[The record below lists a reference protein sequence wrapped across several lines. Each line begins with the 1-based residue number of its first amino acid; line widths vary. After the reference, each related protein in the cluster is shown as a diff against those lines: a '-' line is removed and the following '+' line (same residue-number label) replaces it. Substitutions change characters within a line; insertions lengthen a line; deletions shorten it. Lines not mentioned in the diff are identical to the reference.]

1 MKTCPSTVSLAKT
14 RLLFFCVVL
23 FVAIFSVP
31 GQCPTNNKL
40 PICTNVLMNKGLA
53 QMNVMKFSCVASWA
67 RLHLRQSNYFSCL
80 HNLHQSLIPYVNC
93 NCPANAFVFY
103 KSYLKKKTSEKKM
116 EIPSPLFYLLC
127 VPQIALRFCLQ
138 IRSFWMAS
146 PTVYTLSLWSHLR
159 ISSLFLCL
167 FSSPEINQGLF

>member
-103 KSYLKKKTSEKKM
+103 KSYLKKKNFRKKNGD
-116 EIPSPLFYLLC
+116 PFPPFLSPLC
-127 VPQIALRFCLQ
+127 TSDSPQILFTDKIILDGFSHCLYL
-138 IRSFWMAS
+138 ISVVAPEDFFSFLM
-146 PTVYTLSLWSHLR
+146 PF
-159 ISSLFLCL
+159 FL
-167 FSSPEINQGLF
+167 PRD